1 MIKKYFHQILQEICT
16 APTRAD
22 KITLLRHYDEKSL
35 RGYLKMA
42 FDRNLEWELP
52 DGAPPFKPCSE
63 LDVEFVLRHEFRRM
77 YIFLKGGNPNLQRK
91 QREALFVT
99 LLESMHPKDAEFLV
113 NVVKDK
119 KIPSGID
126 PGMIKEAWHD
136 W

>member
-1 MIKKYFHQILQEICT
+1 MIKKYFHQIIQEICT
-16 APTRAD
+16 APTRTD
-22 KITLLRHYDEKSL
+22 KINMLRHYDEKAL

-52 DGAPPFKPCSE
+52 GGAPPFKPCNE
-63 LDVEFVLRHEFRRM
+63 QDVEFVLRHEFRRM
-77 YIFLKGGNPNLQRK
+77 YIFLRGGQPNLQQK

-99 LLESMHPKDAEFLV
+99 LLESMNPKDAEFLV

-119 KIPSGID
+119 KIPPGID
-126 PGMIKEAWHD
+126 AKLIRDAWPD